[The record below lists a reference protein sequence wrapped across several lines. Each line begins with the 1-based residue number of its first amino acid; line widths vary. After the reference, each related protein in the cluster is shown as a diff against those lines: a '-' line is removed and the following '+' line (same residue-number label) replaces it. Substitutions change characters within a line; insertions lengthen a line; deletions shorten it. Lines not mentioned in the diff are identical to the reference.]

1 MRNIK
6 KWIPY
11 VCVIAFLVII
21 LPFPKT
27 ENQYKNTASHEI
39 GHAIGWNGHGS
50 SSNMI
55 MYSSNS
61 SVITLSTNDVLHIA
75 QMY

>member
-1 MRNIK
+1 MALHQNC
-6 KWIPY
+6 Y
-11 VCVIAFLVII
+11 VFSLALGAVYYIAG
-21 LPFPKT
+21 KT